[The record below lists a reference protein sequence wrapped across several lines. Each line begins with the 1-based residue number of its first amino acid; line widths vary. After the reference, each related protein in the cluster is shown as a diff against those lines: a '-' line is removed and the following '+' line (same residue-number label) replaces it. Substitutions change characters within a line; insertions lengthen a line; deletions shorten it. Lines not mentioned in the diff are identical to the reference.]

1 MKDENYEKGKK
12 MNEIL
17 EKNMKNLDIDMTEL
31 LNPVFNLKRILT
43 EVNKKSNMEKR
54 LWVIENICNSTI
66 IHLTFIEKVFKEQ
79 KYESGLEHIIE
90 LQKNIA
96 NILGITIEDIK
107 NNKNRCCPNSK
118 DGYHAIFGDGDM
130 SGNCIYC
137 GRGCA

>member
-66 IHLTFIEKVFKEQ
+66 IHLTFIEKVF
-79 KYESGLEHIIE
+79 
-90 LQKNIA
+90 
-96 NILGITIEDIK
+96 ILHEK
-107 NNKNRCCPNSK
+107 CHHPAK
-118 DGYHAIFGDGDM
+118 
-130 SGNCIYC
+130 
-137 GRGCA
+137 GRRWYF